1 MPESSFVFVPIEA
14 EQAAIRPVWSILSK
28 GRTGTG
34 KTILS
39 CGKAFRPTY
48 VFNLEGRFE
57 SVLSYYKKLDG
68 HRKDLHYNDFH
79 MGSGFYPLDQTMDAI
94 IRRPTFQTVVVSG
107 LTPYIHIVLKHL
119 MATTV
124 PKIEQGQQ
132 TAKNV
137 RKKGGIQVNILE
149 DYNFEDAAII
159 FELLAFL
166 QELKA
171 MGTNVILEA
180 HISAYEVKTINEEN
194 GQREQQTIFEIL
206 TKGKKAPA
214 QIPGYFNEV
223 WLFEKRFTEDW
234 DANQSVSRGRQAR
247 YFINTMG
254 SPTDD
259 CKTSFGIPIFDWTGR
274 DGSEML
280 MEFLSGDIKE
290 TPRLDPNAPKR
301 VSW

>member
-1 MPESSFVFVPIEA
+1 MPDNLIPIKA
-14 EQAAIRPVWSILSK
+14 ENAIVRPVWSILSK

-57 SVLSYYKKLDG
+57 SVLTYYRKLDG
-68 HRKDLHYNDFH
+68 HVKDIFYNDFT
-79 MGSGFYPLDQTMDAI
+79 MNSGFYPLDQKMDAI
-94 IRRPTFQTVVVSG
+94 MARPEFKTVVVSG

-119 MATTV
+119 MATSI
-124 PKIEQGQQ
+124 PKDSGDGRQPRNI
-132 TAKNV
+132 

-159 FELLAFL
+159 FDLLNFL
-166 QELKA
+166 QDLKNQ
-171 MGTNVILEA
+171 GVNVILEC
-180 HISAYEVKTINEEN
+180 HISTYEIKTINEES

-223 WLFEKRFTEDW
+223 WLFEKFWDQDW
-234 DANQSVSRGRQAR
+234 SNKSAR
-247 YFINTMG
+247 YRINTVG

-259 CKTSFGIPIFDWTGR
+259 CKTSFGIPSFEWTGM
-274 DGSEML
+274 DGSEKL
-280 MEFLSGDIKE
+280 MGFLSGEVRE
-290 TPRLDPNAPKR
+290 TPRVDPSAPKR
-301 VSW
+301 VSF